1 MWVTLLPPLQV
12 LPQPLQVL
20 PLSPDAVAAPARAF
34 PERPVVEV
42 SRPPLELLVLRL
54 LPAWLVLSALQ
65 STALLWAVLPP
76 LLAARL
82 VLVVCLMVLTLVMP
96 QLLVARLLLAVRL
109 TATS

>member
-1 MWVTLLPPLQV
+1 M
-12 LPQPLQVL
+12 
-20 PLSPDAVAAPARAF
+20 AAPARAF

-42 SRPPLELLVLRL
+42 SRPPLVLLVL

-109 TATS
+109 MVLLLPMPQLLLALLL